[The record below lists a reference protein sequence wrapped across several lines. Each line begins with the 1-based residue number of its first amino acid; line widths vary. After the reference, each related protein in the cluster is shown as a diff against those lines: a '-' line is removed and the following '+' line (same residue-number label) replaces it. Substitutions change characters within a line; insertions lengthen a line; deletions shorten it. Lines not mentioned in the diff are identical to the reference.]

1 MNKYLLR
8 ELPVMNKDVLRTS
21 LVWMAV
27 LTVLVAIW
35 AYRFQTGKQPDGTKP
50 MSSGMQPVAAGPA
63 SDMAKPESSM
73 PGMSMPDS
81 KSDSALVPVQLT
93 PERMQ
98 SIGVKTGTVEY
109 KQLSDDIR
117 ATGTVEIDERLLSY
131 VQVRFP
137 GYLRKVFANA
147 TYQYVRKGEPLFT
160 IYSPDLV
167 ATQQE
172 YLLAQ
177 RNEKRLQSSSVD
189 GVAAGAATLST
200 AAEQRLEQWE
210 FPQSAVAELKEKGK
224 PVTDLTFYSPVSGYI
239 TERNALPNLYVEPST
254 RLYTVAD
261 LSRVWVNAQI
271 FQDDIGRLKPGD
283 RVAITVDSYPGRTFA
298 GAIEEILPQ
307 VDMAT
312 RTVRVRLAIANP
324 GLKLKPGMFVNV
336 DLKTSLGRQLVVP
349 ASAVFQSGTR
359 QLVFLDHGNG
369 SLEPKEIA
377 VGPRV
382 GDDFVVLKGLEA
394 HQSIVTSANFLI
406 DSESQLQ
413 AAAGAFVPP
422 APGAGSNG
430 PSTSAPA
437 AAQGNADFSTDPN
450 PPNKGSN
457 VFRVRLTGTGNT
469 PVTGASVTVTFY
481 MAGMP
486 AMGMAAMNTTSTL
499 TDKGNGHYE
508 GGASLGS
515 GGTWQ
520 VTITAR
526 KNGQLIATKQLR
538 VNVAGGM

>member
-1 MNKYLLR
+1 MNKY
-8 ELPVMNKDVLRTS
+8 VLRTS

-27 LTVLVAIW
+27 LAALVGIW
-35 AYRFQTGKQPDGTKP
+35 VYRTQWGKQPNAMNMP
-50 MSSGMQPVAAGPA
+50 MSGDVQPVAAGPSPDTPA
-63 SDMAKPESSM
+63 SSM
-73 PGMSMPDS
+73 PGMSMPEPKETAS
-81 KSDSALVPVQLT
+81 LVPVQLT

-98 SIGVKTGTVEY
+98 SIGVRTGTVEY
-109 KQLSDDIR
+109 KQLSDEIR

-137 GYLRKVFANA
+137 GYIRKVFANA
-147 TYQYVRKGEPLFT
+147 TYQFVRKGEPLFT
-160 IYSPDLV
+160 VYSPDLV

-177 RNEKRLQSSSVD
+177 QNQKLLQSSSVD
-189 GVAAGAATLST
+189 GVAAGAAILST
-200 AAEQRLEQWE
+200 AAEQRLAQWD
-210 FPQSAVAELKEKGK
+210 FPASELAKLKENGK
-224 PVTDLTFYSPVSGYI
+224 PIMDLTIYSPVSGYI

-271 FQDDIGRLKPGD
+271 FQGDIGRLKPGD
-283 RVAITVDSYPGRTFA
+283 AAIITVDSYPGHSFT
-298 GAIEEILPQ
+298 GQIEEILPQ

-312 RTVRVRLAIANP
+312 RTVPVRLAIINP

-336 DLKTSLGRQLVVP
+336 DLKTRLGRQLVVP

-369 SLEPKEIA
+369 SLEPKEVT

-394 HQSIVTSANFLI
+394 HQSIVSSATFLI

-413 AAAGAFVPP
+413 AAAGSFVPP
-422 APGAGSNG
+422 PPGAGSN
-430 PSTSAPA
+430 APA
-437 AAQGNADFSTDPN
+437 AATSAAQVNIDFTTDPN
-450 PPNKGSN
+450 PPNKGN
-457 VFRVRLTGTGNT
+457 NIFRVHLTGPGST
-469 PVTGASVTVTFY
+469 PVAGAAVTATFY
-481 MAGMP
+481 LAAMP
-486 AMGMAAMNTTSTL
+486 AMGMAAMNATATL
-499 TDKGNGHYE
+499 TDKGNGLYE
-508 GGASLGS
+508 GSGSLGS

-520 VTITAR
+520 VTITAQ
-526 KNGQLIATKQLR
+526 KGGQTIAAKQLR
-538 VNVAGGM
+538 VNATGGM